1 MKNLLLFLLLIWLL
15 YPQENVQ
22 TVFYEDED
30 YSIYEIYFEKG
41 ELNTNNILNRF
52 KNIQVLTIYPYI
64 NPIYSEKIKLKSYS
78 FQNDFDIEKFKNKY
92 IKELEESGFKNEA
105 VNINLEGIS
114 LVKVKV
120 YSKEAILQ
128 ENNFNYKKIIY
139 SLIVTLII
147 VITYYLN
154 SLYMHI
160 FGLILAFVYAVFM
173 NKNIVNILMI
183 KLKKRKEV
191 YYD

>member
-1 MKNLLLFLLLIWLL
+1 
-15 YPQENVQ
+15 
-22 TVFYEDED
+22 
-30 YSIYEIYFEKG
+30 
-41 ELNTNNILNRF
+41 LND
-52 KNIQVLTIYPYI
+52 I
-64 NPIYSEKIKLKSYS
+64 NK
-78 FQNDFDIEKFKNKY
+78 KY
-92 IKELEESGFKNEA
+92 IK
-105 VNINLEGIS
+105 I
-114 LVKVKV
+114 
-120 YSKEAILQ
+120 
-128 ENNFNYKKIIY
+128 NFNYKKIIY

-154 SLYMHI
+154 NLYMHI

>member
-1 MKNLLLFLLLIWLL
+1 MALF
-15 YPQENVQ
+15 Q
-22 TVFYEDED
+22 
-30 YSIYEIYFEKG
+30 K
-41 ELNTNNILNRF
+41 
-52 KNIQVLTIYPYI
+52 K
-64 NPIYSEKIKLKSYS
+64 
-78 FQNDFDIEKFKNKY
+78 KY
-92 IKELEESGFKNEA
+92 IK
-105 VNINLEGIS
+105 I
-114 LVKVKV
+114 
-120 YSKEAILQ
+120 
-128 ENNFNYKKIIY
+128 NFNYKKIIY

-154 SLYMHI
+154 NLYMHI